1 MKHTL
6 CGVFTLHCYWVVC
19 IQSQTGKMPS
29 TMKSISIIVLPDY
42 RSWNT
47 SCGNEHWI
55 LYILFVRELW
65 TALSMQ
71 CLPLICLY
79 NQYHVMQP
87 PEGERERENKKK
99 RKKERNRESSSEL
112 SCIKRLSEFT
122 SIFSKLMH
130 WLCLYQLT
138 VEFCI
143 QLIDL
148 THVPRPHVSL
158 VASKFYYGTGRI
170 NVSTIILNTLTY
182 RCFKTAHFNNVS
194 LYIYHSDLAVFNT
207 AMPPGLW

>member
-1 MKHTL
+1 MNIEFFTYYL
-6 CGVFTLHCYWVVC
+6 CESSEQHCQCNAYLSYV
-19 IQSQTGKMPS
+19 
-29 TMKSISIIVLPDY
+29 SII
-42 RSWNT
+42 NT
-47 SCGNEHWI
+47 MLCSHR
-55 LYILFVRELW
+55 REK
-65 TALSMQ
+65 
-71 CLPLICLY
+71 
-79 NQYHVMQP
+79 
-87 PEGERERENKKK
+87 EREKIKKE
-99 RKKERNRESSSEL
+99 KERNRESSSEL

-207 AMPPGLW
+207 AMPPGL